1 MTTEARARPTS
12 SRGGAGQLLLA
23 FDTSA
28 DLGSVGLF
36 RGRSLLARRLLVRRG
51 EHASRLVPAIG
62 EILEEAAVDRTALE
76 GIVVGKGP
84 GSFTGVRVAAATARG
99 LAAGLEVP
107 VWAWSSLAAAAASW
121 GVSLPSSVVAA
132 LETEGSAVDLPDEA
146 QGRPR
151 YVLLDARGR
160 RVYAACYRLRPDRM
174 DELAAPH
181 ATTVDQVMASNLPP
195 NALFC
200 GDGALR
206 HREDLE
212 GEGHL
217 VVPLPTGLPTAE
229 GLLRVHLL
237 HPEAP
242 PLDPASRWQP
252 EYLRD
257 SSARPMVPRMAS
269 ISGPSGGPR

>member
-1 MTTEARARPTS
+1 MITKAEARSAST
-12 SRGGAGQLLLA
+12 RGGAGGLFLT

-28 DLGSVGLF
+28 DLGSVALF

-62 EILEEAAVDRTALE
+62 EALEEAMVDRTALE

-99 LAAGLEVP
+99 LAAGLKVP

-132 LETEGSAVDLPDEA
+132 LETEGSTVDLPDEA
-146 QGRPR
+146 QGWPR

-160 RVYAACYRLRPDRM
+160 RVYAGCYRLRPDRM
-174 DELAAPH
+174 EELAAPH
-181 ATTVDQVMASNLPP
+181 ATTVDQVMASELPP

-217 VVPLPTGLPTAE
+217 VVPLPAGLPTAE
-229 GLLRVHLL
+229 GLHRVHLL
-237 HPEAP
+237 HPDARP
-242 PLDPASRWQP
+242 VDPSSRWQP
-252 EYLRD
+252 QYLRD
-257 SSARPMVPRMAS
+257 SSARPMTPRMAS
-269 ISGPSGGPR
+269 TSGPAGGPG